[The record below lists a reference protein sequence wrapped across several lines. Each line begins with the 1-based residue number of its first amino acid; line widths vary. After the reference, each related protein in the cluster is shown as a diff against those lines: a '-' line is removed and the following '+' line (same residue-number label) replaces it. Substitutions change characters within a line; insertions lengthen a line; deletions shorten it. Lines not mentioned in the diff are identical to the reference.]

1 LVVGFGNGST
11 DRTEAD
17 GRAAGPGLAEHPV
30 IASGRRLGDGYRL
43 ERAIGRGGMASVWLA
58 TDERLGRPV
67 AVKVLSDTL
76 ADDPEYLTRFSREAR
91 VAAGLQHPH
100 LVSIYDYAAEP
111 RPYLVMELIDGG
123 DLARR
128 LGSGDPVDPERL
140 ARELLSALRHIHAA
154 GVLHRDI
161 KPQNVLLDAHDHA
174 RLTDF
179 GIAQPRD
186 ATTLTKAGQVIGT
199 ESYIAPEVLAGESA
213 TEASDLYALGV
224 VLSDAARGGA
234 RAALWELTERMR
246 DPDPSRRPSSAA
258 AALAELDRTPVRPMG
273 EPTRPFAVEE
283 EPTVERTTWSFEP
296 SPTGTGTRSVGGR
309 RGPILALLLGGAAV
323 IAAVVLAL
331 GSGGGGDEGSK
342 GLALDATPKEDQG
355 SGGGDAKAQERSG
368 DNAANRDEG
377 SSGSSGDGGS
387 TLAASSEDGW
397 ALNDQGYA
405 LVQEGSYEEA
415 IPVLERAVD
424 ALGGAGDEASYNYA
438 LYNLATAY
446 LGAGRPDDAIPLLEE
461 RMQYDDGQLGEVQA
475 TLDQA
480 YSAAGEEDSGGV
492 ETKPKPEKE
501 PKEKPG
507 NGPKSGGVPPPF
519 EDD

>member
-1 LVVGFGNGST
+1 MEFGSGST
-11 DRTEAD
+11 
-17 GRAAGPGLAEHPV
+17 AERLV
-30 IASGRRLGDGYRL
+30 IASGRRLGDRYRL

-58 TDERLGRPV
+58 TDERLDRPV
-67 AVKVLSDTL
+67 AIKVMSDTI
-76 ADDPEYLTRFSREAR
+76 ADDPDYLTRFRREAR

-100 LVSIYDYAAEP
+100 LVSIYDFASSP

-128 LGSGDPVDPERL
+128 LDSGDPVDPERL

-186 ATTLTKAGQVIGT
+186 AATLTKAGQVIGT
-199 ESYIAPEVLAGESA
+199 ESYNAPEVLAGEGA

-234 RAALWELTERMR
+234 RAAFWELTERMC
-246 DPDPSRRPSSAA
+246 DPDPTRRPPSAA
-258 AALAELDRTPVRPMG
+258 AALAELDRTPPRPIG
-273 EPTRPFAVEE
+273 EPTEPFAVED
-283 EPTVERTTWSFEP
+283 EPTVERPARPFEP
-296 SPTGTGTRSVGGR
+296 SPTGARTRSGSGR
-309 RGPILALLLGGAAV
+309 RGPIVALLLGGAAV

-331 GSGGGGDEGSK
+331 GSGGGGGDEGR
-342 GLALDATPKEDQG
+342 GRLALDATPKEDQG
-355 SGGGDAKAQERSG
+355 SPGDAKAQDASRG
-368 DNAANRDEG
+368 NATDQDES
-377 SSGSSGDGGS
+377 SSGASVDSGGASAESGGASVASGSPSVDSGSPSAASGGASEDTGGS

-424 ALGGAGDEASYNYA
+424 ALRGAGDETTYNYA
-438 LYNLATAY
+438 LYNLGTAY
-446 LGAGRPDDAIPLLEE
+446 LRAGRPEDAIPLLEE
-461 RMQYDDGQLGEVQA
+461 RMKYDDGQLGEVQA
-475 TLDQA
+475 TLDEA
-480 YSAAGEEDSGGV
+480 YAAAG
-492 ETKPKPEKE
+492 
-501 PKEKPG
+501 
-507 NGPKSGGVPPPF
+507 
-519 EDD
+519 